1 MACRVMVIDGMGGR
15 IGQEIVQRLRSA
27 FGERIEVLA
36 VGTNSTATSAMLKA
50 GANRA
55 ATGENAVRVTSRQAD
70 ILVGPLSVLIP
81 NSMMG
86 EVTPGM
92 AEALSECTARK
103 VMLPLTNPR
112 LDLVGTTKAPLP
124 HLLDETTAVVAS
136 LIAEGGG
143 DPCAKHE

>member
-1 MACRVMVIDGMGGR
+1 MTCRILVIDGMGGR

-27 FGERIEVLA
+27 FGERIDVMA

-55 ATGENAVRVTSRQAD
+55 ATGENAVRVTSRKAD
-70 ILVGPLSVLIP
+70 ILIGPLSMLIP

-86 EVTPGM
+86 EVTPDM
-92 AEALSECTARK
+92 AKALSECSARK
-103 VMLPLTNPR
+103 VVLPLTNPR

-124 HLLDETTAVVAS
+124 HLLDEATLLVAS
-136 LIAEGGG
+136 LIGEGGG
-143 DPCAKHE
+143 ETCAKHA